1 MKKIFYKHYVFLAEI
16 NNFIKE
22 NLVKFNNINIIIDI
36 DEKDKKRLE
45 KQLSIIK
52 FAKKNNIPFL
62 FKNDFRKC
70 IKFNASGIFIEA
82 NYKKITKP
90 ILLKKNFHI
99 IGGAHN
105 QLEYT
110 QKLRQKCHLL
120 MLSPLFFN
128 EKYSKNKILNI
139 SKFNQKAL
147 NWKIKLCA
155 LGGINSKT
163 LKKIKLTKCIAI
175 GFKKFIFDTQIKKP
189 AYAKSVGRFNKFKF

>member
-1 MKKIFYKHYVFLAEI
+1 MMKKIFYKHYVFLGKI
-16 NNFIKE
+16 NDLIKE

-36 DEKDKKRLE
+36 DKKDKRGLE
-45 KQLSIIK
+45 NELSIIK

-62 FKNDFRKC
+62 FKNDFQKC
-70 IKFNASGIFIEA
+70 IKFNAFGIFIEG

-90 ILLKKNFHI
+90 MLLKKNFHI
-99 IGGAHN
+99 VGGAHD
-105 QLEYT
+105 QLEYA

-139 SKFNQKAL
+139 LKFNQKTL

-155 LGGINSKT
+155 LGGINSRT
-163 LKKIKLTKCIAI
+163 LKKIKLTKCMAI

-189 AYAKSVGRFNKFKF
+189 AYAFKHRQVY

>member
-1 MKKIFYKHYVFLAEI
+1 MMKKIFYKHYVFLGEI
-16 NNFIKE
+16 NNLIKE

-36 DEKDKKRLE
+36 DKKDKKRLE
-45 KQLSIIK
+45 NQLSIIK

-62 FKNDFRKC
+62 FKNDFQKC

-90 ILLKKNFHI
+90 MLLKKNFHI

-139 SKFNQKAL
+139 SKFNQKTL

-155 LGGINSKT
+155 LGGINLKT
-163 LKKIKLTKCIAI
+163 LKKIKLTKCMAIA
-175 GFKKFIFDTQIKKP
+175 FKKFIFDTQIKKTCLRF
-189 AYAKSVGRFNKFKF
+189 YA

>member
-1 MKKIFYKHYVFLAEI
+1 MKKIFYKHYVFLGKI
-16 NNFIKE
+16 NDLIKE

-36 DEKDKKRLE
+36 DKKDKKGLE
-45 KQLSIIK
+45 NELSIIK

-62 FKNDFRKC
+62 FKNDFQKC
-70 IKFNASGIFIEA
+70 IKFNAFGIFIEG

-90 ILLKKNFHI
+90 MLLKKNFHI
-99 IGGAHN
+99 VGGAHD
-105 QLEYT
+105 QLEYA

-155 LGGINSKT
+155 LGGINSRT
-163 LKKIKLTKCIAI
+163 LKKIKLTKCMAI

-189 AYAKSVGRFNKFKF
+189 AYAFKHRQVY

>member
-1 MKKIFYKHYVFLAEI
+1 MKKIFYKHYVFLGKI
-16 NNFIKE
+16 NDLIKE

-36 DEKDKKRLE
+36 DKKDKRGLE
-45 KQLSIIK
+45 NELSIIK

-62 FKNDFRKC
+62 FKNDFQKC
-70 IKFNASGIFIEA
+70 IKFNAFGIFIEG

-90 ILLKKNFHI
+90 MLLKKNFHI

-105 QLEYT
+105 QLEYA

-155 LGGINSKT
+155 LGGINSRT
-163 LKKIKLTKCIAI
+163 LKKIKLTKCMAI

-189 AYAKSVGRFNKFKF
+189 AYAFKHRQVY

>member
-1 MKKIFYKHYVFLAEI
+1 MKKIFYKHYVFLGKI
-16 NNFIKE
+16 NDLIKE

-36 DEKDKKRLE
+36 DKKDKKGLE
-45 KQLSIIK
+45 NELSIIK

-62 FKNDFRKC
+62 FKNDFQKC
-70 IKFNASGIFIEA
+70 VKFNAFGIFIEG

-90 ILLKKNFHI
+90 MLLKKNFHI
-99 IGGAHN
+99 VGGAHD
-105 QLEYT
+105 QLEYA

-155 LGGINSKT
+155 LGGINSRT
-163 LKKIKLTKCIAI
+163 LKKIKLTKCMAI

-189 AYAKSVGRFNKFKF
+189 AYAFKHRQVY

>member
-1 MKKIFYKHYVFLAEI
+1 MMKKIFYKHYVFLGKI
-16 NNFIKE
+16 NDLIKE

-36 DEKDKKRLE
+36 DKKDKKGLE
-45 KQLSIIK
+45 NELSIIK

-62 FKNDFRKC
+62 FKNDFQKC
-70 IKFNASGIFIEA
+70 IKFNAFGIFIEG

-90 ILLKKNFHI
+90 MLLKKNFHI
-99 IGGAHN
+99 VGGAHD
-105 QLEYT
+105 QLEYA

-155 LGGINSKT
+155 LGGINSRT
-163 LKKIKLTKCIAI
+163 LKKIKLTKCMAI

-189 AYAKSVGRFNKFKF
+189 AYAFKHRQVY